1 MSNDQEKLVIL
12 RRNEILGAWAA
23 ELLGKR
29 DEIAGQFVRH
39 VKAIYGLRNRDAD
52 MINMLVKELTGL
64 ASIREIEAMLEA
76 ARMQALIEL

>member
-1 MSNDQEKLVIL
+1 MSNDQDKLVIS
-12 RRNEILGAWAA
+12 RRNQVLGLWAA

-64 ASIREIEAMLEA
+64 ASIHEIEAMLEA

>member
-1 MSNDQEKLVIL
+1 MSNDQEKSVIS

-29 DEIAGQFVRH
+29 DESADQFVRH
-39 VKAIYGLRNRDAD
+39 VKAIHGLRNKDAD

-64 ASIREIEAMLEA
+64 ASIHEIEAMLEA

>member
-1 MSNDQEKLVIL
+1 MSNDQEKLVIS
-12 RRNEILGAWAA
+12 RRNEILGAWAV

-29 DEIAGQFVRH
+29 DESADQFVRY

-64 ASIREIEAMLEA
+64 ASIREIKAMLEA

>member
-1 MSNDQEKLVIL
+1 MSNDQEKLVIS
-12 RRNEILGAWAA
+12 RRTEILGAWAA

-64 ASIREIEAMLEA
+64 ASIREIKAMLEA

>member
-1 MSNDQEKLVIL
+1 MSNDQEKLVIS

-64 ASIREIEAMLEA
+64 ASIREIEATLEA